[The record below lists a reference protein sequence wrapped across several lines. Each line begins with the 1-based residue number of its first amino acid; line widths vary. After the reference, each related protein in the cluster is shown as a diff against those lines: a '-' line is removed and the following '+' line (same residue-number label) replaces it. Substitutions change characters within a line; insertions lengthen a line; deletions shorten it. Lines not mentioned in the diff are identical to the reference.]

1 MFKRVLCVVFAFT
14 LTACS
19 SSEPAK
25 EAAPPPP
32 PPKPAAAELWNVG
45 IGIETPESAYVDPA
59 SGDIY
64 VSIIAGMPGEKD
76 GNGRIAKIS
85 ADGRTTNAMWAE
97 GMNAPKGL
105 RSHEGTLWTA
115 DIDQILGFDMATGK
129 QTSKVTV
136 KGAGFLNDVAVGA
149 DGTVYVSD
157 MMGNKIY
164 ALKGGKLS
172 VAAEGEELLEHP
184 NGLLVEGES
193 LVVGGWG
200 SKPKD
205 DFTTDVKGRLFR
217 IDLKTKMK
225 TLITPEPTA
234 NIDGLESD
242 GSGGYILSDYLA
254 GTILHVSADGKVK
267 TLTTFMPSTAD
278 IGYSPAQ
285 KRLFI
290 PHMNQNKITAYDISG
305 ALQKKNFSRG
315 LRGLRGFESA
325 QSA

>member
-1 MFKRVLCVVFAFT
+1 MFNRVLCVVFVFT
-14 LTACS
+14 MTAC

-64 VSIIAGMPGEKD
+64 VSIIAGMPAEKD

-85 ADGRTTNAMWAE
+85 ADGRSTNAMWAD

-115 DIDQILGFDMATGK
+115 DIDQIVGFDMATGK

-136 KGAGFLNDVAVGA
+136 KGAGFLNDVAVGP

-164 ALKGGKLS
+164 GLKGGKLS
-172 VAAEGEELLEHP
+172 VVAEGEELLEHP

-205 DFTTDVKGRLFR
+205 DFTTDVKGRLFK
-217 IDLKTKMK
+217 IDLKTKTK

-242 GSGGYILSDYLA
+242 GSGGYIISDYLA
-254 GTILHVSADGKVK
+254 GTILHVAADGTMK
-267 TLTTFMPSTAD
+267 TLATFMPGTAD
-278 IGYSPAQ
+278 IGYVAGE
-285 KRLFI
+285 KKLLI
-290 PHMNQNKITAYDISG
+290 PHMNENKITAYDISG
-305 ALQKKNFSRG
+305 ALQ
-315 LRGLRGFESA
+315 
-325 QSA
+325 